1 MKNLQGS
8 GRMNIPSNDIIGRD
22 RDSLKRRLA
31 EFLNDRIVEQKL
43 TQKDAA
49 ARIGITQ
56 PRLSNIINRK
66 IETFS
71 IDAALVAIMNI
82 GYDIEIKPKKVV

>member
-1 MKNLQGS
+1 
-8 GRMNIPSNDIIGRD
+8 MNIPTNDIIGRD
-22 RDSLKRRLA
+22 RDTIKRRLA

-49 ARIGITQ
+49 ARIGISQ

-71 IDAALVAIMNI
+71 IDAALVAIMNL
-82 GYDIEIKPKKVV
+82 GYDIEINPKKVV